1 MGYSQVVDVMAL
13 INHIPRGT
21 FLIHSLRKKNAATNS
36 VWQRLGRISWLGK
49 IWAFKLWTVAY
60 NSVDQHKTK
69 NYSFFVF
76 VFDVLF

>member
-13 INHIPRGT
+13 INHITRGT

-60 NSVDQHKTK
+60 KFCRSTQSEKLL
-69 NYSFFVF
+69 VF
-76 VFDVLF
+76 VFDALI